1 MNQKEDARVKK
12 TKAKLIESFRK
23 LISEKQFEDITVND
37 ICARANVR
45 RATFYKHYEDKYA
58 FLKYFVGSLRDEF
71 DKTIPK
77 RKKPDATS
85 AYYVEYIRGIVKFL
99 TQNERIVKNVLQ
111 SAVLPSLIEV
121 IKEKNFEDT
130 CERLRKSVEEGMT
143 LPASIEITAAMMTGA
158 VANTLLAW
166 FKSGKAMPVDELVL
180 QISSVISSM
189 QN

>member
-1 MNQKEDARVKK
+1 MNKKEDARVKK
-12 TKAKLIESFRK
+12 TKAKLLESFK
-23 LISEKQFEDITVND
+23 ALLSEKTFEDITINE
-37 ICARANVR
+37 ICARADVR

-71 DKTIPK
+71 DRTIPK

-85 AYYVEYIRGIVKFL
+85 AYYVEYIRGIVRFL
-99 TQNERIVKNVLQ
+99 TENENIVENVLQ
-111 SAVLPSLIEV
+111 SAVLPSLIDV

-130 CERLRKSVEEGMT
+130 CERLKKSVDEGMT

-166 FKSGKAMPVDELVL
+166 FNSGKAMPVDELVF
-180 QISSVISSM
+180 QISSVIASM